1 MAVRKFLQCAGTA
14 SPSDLAESA
23 GALARAFLYG
33 DLPEPEREEARLT
46 LTGLLDDS
54 LPLVRRALAESF
66 ASAANAP
73 HYMVLTL
80 ANDSSDVAAIVLART
95 PLLSDAEL
103 VECAATA
110 DAVAQSAI
118 ALRPWVSA
126 PVAAALAEVCAHK
139 ALISLAVNPGAE
151 LLEFSIRRMIERY
164 GHDPD
169 LRAALLARPNLAA
182 SIRSDLAGAA
192 AKALSV
198 MMTGRAGLTPERARC
213 LTRDARD
220 RANVKI
226 AAQTAGGTNEMLSFV
241 AHLRQSGQ
249 LTAGL
254 LLRGLL
260 CGNKHLL
267 ETALCELSGLAMPRV
282 MGLAAESK
290 SAGFAALYRKAQ
302 MPERLLPVF
311 IAGLEAVAK
320 SGCAGPMNAR
330 LQRSVV
336 DSVLHACASVNH
348 GELDR
353 LIAALCHL
361 EAEVARDEAREFR
374 RARGASHA
382 IPDFASARR
391 LPPAA
396 RIQTSPAETIVPEK
410 RGTPANAE
418 GFLIDE
424 AAFAERALRQP
435 EPCLGLTL

>member
-1 MAVRKFLQCAGTA
+1 MAVLKFLQWARTA
-14 SPSDLAESA
+14 SPAELAEGA

-33 DLPEPEREEARLT
+33 NLPEPEREEARLT

-66 ASAANAP
+66 ASAANVP

-80 ANDSSDVAAIVLART
+80 ANDSSEVAAIVLAQS

-126 PVAAALAEVCAHK
+126 RVAAALAEVGARK
-139 ALISLAVNPGAE
+139 ALIALAANLGAE

-182 SIRSDLAGAA
+182 SLRSDLAGAA
-192 AKALSV
+192 ARALSA

-213 LTRDARD
+213 LTREARE

-226 AAQTAGGTNEMLSFV
+226 AAETAGEANEILDFV
-241 AHLRQSGQ
+241 AHLRRSSQ

-267 ETALCELSGLAMPRV
+267 ETALCELSGLAMPRIL
-282 MGLAAESK
+282 GLVAESK

-302 MPERLLPVF
+302 MPERLLPAF

-320 SGCAGPMNAR
+320 SGCGGPMNAR
-330 LQRSVV
+330 LQGPIVA
-336 DSVLHACASVNH
+336 SVLHACASVNH

-353 LIAALCHL
+353 LIAALRCL
-361 EAEVARDEAREFR
+361 EAEAARDEAREFR
-374 RARGASHA
+374 RARAASHP
-382 IPDFASARR
+382 ILEFASTRR

-396 RIQTSPAETIVPEK
+396 RIQTSPAEIIVPER
-410 RGTPANAE
+410 RGTPAKSE
-418 GFLIDE
+418 GFSIDL
-424 AAFAERALRQP
+424 AAFAEELAAA
-435 EPCLGLTL
+435 

>member
-1 MAVRKFLQCAGTA
+1 MAARKFLQWVQIT
-14 SPSDLAESA
+14 SPGERAE
-23 GALARAFLYG
+23 GAAVLARAFLYG
-33 DLPEPEREEARLT
+33 DLAEPEREEARLT
-46 LTGLLDDS
+46 LTVLLDDS
-54 LPLVRRALAESF
+54 SPLVRRALAENF
-66 ASAANAP
+66 ASEANVP
-73 HYMVLTL
+73 HYMVHTL
-80 ANDSSDVAAIVLART
+80 ANDSSDVAAIVLARS

-103 VECAATA
+103 VECAATG
-110 DAVAQSAI
+110 DAFTQSAI

-126 PVAAALAEVCAHK
+126 QVAAALAEVGARK
-139 ALISLAVNPGAE
+139 TLITLAVNPGAE

-182 SIRSDLAGAA
+182 SLRSDLAGAA
-192 AKALSV
+192 AKAVSA

-213 LTRDARD
+213 LTREARE

-226 AAQTAGGTNEMLSFV
+226 AGETVGEADGILDFV
-241 AHLRQSGQ
+241 AHLRRSSQ

-282 MGLAAESK
+282 IGLVAESK
-290 SAGFAALYRKAQ
+290 SAGFAALYRKAH
-302 MPERLLPVF
+302 MPEHLLPAF

-320 SGCAGPMNAR
+320 SGCGGPMNTR
-330 LQRSVV
+330 LQGPIV
-336 DSVLHACASVNH
+336 DSVLHACASVNR

-353 LIAALCHL
+353 LIAALRRL

-374 RARGASHA
+374 RARAASHA
-382 IPDFASARR
+382 IPEFASVRR

-396 RIQTSPAETIVPEK
+396 RIQTSPAETIAPER
-410 RGTPANAE
+410 RGTSANAE
-418 GFLIDE
+418 GFTIDL
-424 AAFAERALRQP
+424 ATFAEELAAA
-435 EPCLGLTL
+435 

>member
-1 MAVRKFLQCAGTA
+1 MTDRKFLQWARTA
-14 SPSDLAESA
+14 SPSELAEGA
-23 GALARAFLYG
+23 GALARAFLHG
-33 DLPEPEREEARLT
+33 NLPEPEREEARLT

-66 ASAANAP
+66 ASAANVP

-80 ANDSSDVAAIVLART
+80 ANDSSDVAAIVLARS

-110 DAVAQSAI
+110 NAFAQSAI

-126 PVAAALAEVCAHK
+126 QVAAALAEVRARK
-139 ALISLAVNPGAE
+139 ALIFLAANQGAE
-151 LLEFSIRRMIERY
+151 LLEFSIRRMIERF

-182 SIRSDLAGAA
+182 SLRSDLAGAA

-198 MMTGRAGLTPERARC
+198 MMTERARLTPERARC
-213 LTRDARD
+213 LTRDAREK
-220 RANVKI
+220 AHVKI
-226 AAQTAGGTNEMLSFV
+226 AAETASEAKEMLSFV
-241 AHLRQSGQ
+241 AHLRRSGQ
-249 LTAGL
+249 LTTGL

-267 ETALCELSGLAMPRV
+267 ETALSELTGLAMPRV
-282 MGLAAESK
+282 MGLVAESK
-290 SAGFAALYRKAQ
+290 RARFAALYRKAH
-302 MPERLLPVF
+302 MPERLLPAF

-320 SGCAGPMNAR
+320 SGCGGPMNAR
-330 LQRSVV
+330 LQGPIVN
-336 DSVLHACASVNH
+336 SVLHACASVNH

-353 LIAALCHL
+353 LIAALRRL
-361 EAEVARDEAREFR
+361 EAEAARDEAREFR
-374 RARGASHA
+374 RARAASHA

-396 RIQTSPAETIVPEK
+396 RILTSPAETSLPER
-410 RGTPANAE
+410 RGTPAKAE
-418 GFLIDE
+418 GFSIDL
-424 AAFAERALRQP
+424 AVFAEELAAA
-435 EPCLGLTL
+435 